1 MAETITFENVR
12 PPERDD
18 GIKYTGVDFKS
29 SDTYDGTYTVFHHED
44 IPDYIDSG
52 EPPEDEYIV
61 EAAQLPGWYQLVF
74 TDENGNTV
82 TYSPVWYEGSIN
94 FRPTTREVAVH
105 IKNRTVDIY
114 NKWIGDF
121 TDDTPVTRREV
132 EELIDKAEEWVLRR
146 LHIPLN
152 PSLAGVIVPVVD
164 PLDDTTKA
172 AIRSMIALM
181 AAALVELTKY
191 SEQIARGVSPY
202 PYLKELFDD
211 QMDILY
217 EDVTGKKP
225 SGDGA
230 GGTGL
235 WDLVAAQSG
244 NSYFDFPTPYQVNWD
259 TRF

>member
-1 MAETITFENVR
+1 MPESVTFTNVR

-18 GIKYTGVDFKS
+18 NVKYTQVEFLS
-29 SDTYDGTYTVFHHED
+29 SDTFDGTYNVLVSSPIT
-44 IPDYIDSG
+44 DYTDAGDPPG
-52 EPPEDEYIV
+52 EEYII
-61 EAAQLPGWYQLVF
+61 EAPALPTWFAFRF
-74 TDENGNTV
+74 TDADGDTV
-82 TYSPVWYEGSIN
+82 TESPFWYESSIN

-105 IKNRTVDIY
+105 IKNRTVDNF
-114 NKWIGDF
+114 NKFIGDF
-121 TDDTPVTRREV
+121 TDNTVVTRREV

-146 LHIPLN
+146 LHLPVN
-152 PSLAGVIVPVVD
+152 PSLGIVPVTD
-164 PLDDTTKA
+164 PLADSTKA

-181 AAALVELTKY
+181 AAALVELTKF

-235 WDLVAAQSG
+235 WDLVAQQSG
-244 NSYFDFPTPYQVNWD
+244 NSYFDFPDPATVNWE
-259 TRF
+259 TQF